1 MKQFFSIQRLLS
13 LILLL
18 LSSIALSQTDILQ
31 QAAALEQRGKFK
43 EAAQAL
49 TNYLQ
54 SKKETLKAE
63 ERKDLLFAIDRLER
77 IRKDYKLTKEK
88 LFEQL
93 KASIKDITQ
102 AEFEQ
107 WDKEGRFDSRIID
120 GQSLYM
126 NSSRSNLFFRY
137 PELNK
142 RRIKP
147 VDESKYE
154 ETVWQTYQ
162 RIKEEGAKSADRLVY
177 PRKFKMTMT
186 ITVDSGAVPEG
197 ETIRCW
203 VPYPRSFP
211 HQTDMKLLSASSDVR
226 WLAEPESPIR
236 SVYLEQKAEKDKP
249 TVFKIT
255 YTYTVY
261 GVNNV
266 VKPENVLP
274 YNTKSGAMAP
284 YREYTA
290 ERPPHIVFTDEIK
303 KLSQRIIGRETNPY
317 LKAKKFYDWITENIQ
332 YSYIVEY
339 STIPNISDYC
349 LKHRY
354 GDCGLEALLF
364 ITLCRF
370 NGIPAR
376 WQSGWF
382 TMPGGKTIHDWSEI
396 YIEPYGWI
404 PVDPYMG
411 IWAKQYSQTLT
422 ETQKK
427 ELLDFYC
434 GGLDPYRMMANS
446 DHSMSLFPPKQ
457 SFRSDNVDFQ
467 RGELE
472 YGATNIYFDKYSYD
486 LQVEPID

>member
-1 MKQFFSIQRLLS
+1 MRQFFPARWLYSFV
-13 LILLL
+13 LLL
-18 LSSIALSQTDILQ
+18 LFCSNALSQTDILQ
-31 QAAALEQRGKFK
+31 QAAPLEQQGKFK
-43 EAAQAL
+43 EAAQVL

-54 SKKETLKAE
+54 SKREALKAE
-63 ERKDLLFAIDRLER
+63 KEDILFAIDRLER

-93 KASIKDITQ
+93 KVSIKDITE

-107 WDKEGRFDSRIID
+107 WDKEGRFDSRVID
-120 GQSLYM
+120 GQLVYM

-137 PELNK
+137 PQLNM

-154 ETVWQTYQ
+154 ATVWQTYQ
-162 RIKEEGAKSADRLVY
+162 RIKEEGAASPDRFVY
-177 PRKFKMTMT
+177 PQKFKMTMT
-186 ITVDSGAVPEG
+186 ISVDSCAVPAG

-203 VPYPRSFP
+203 MPYPRSFP
-211 HQTDMKLLSASSDVR
+211 HQTDMRLFSTSSEVK

-236 SVYLEQKAEKDKP
+236 SLYLEQKAEKDKP
-249 TVFKIT
+249 TVVQIT
-255 YTYTVY
+255 YTYTAY

-266 VKPENVLP
+266 VKPEEVLP
-274 YNTKSGAMAP
+274 YHTQSAI

-303 KLSQRIIGRETNPY
+303 RLSQSIVGTEPNPY
-317 LKAKKFYDWITENIQ
+317 LKAGRCYDWITENIQ

-349 LKHRY
+349 LKHMY

-364 ITLCRF
+364 ITLCRL

-382 TMPGGKTIHDWSEI
+382 TMPSGKTIHDWSEI

-411 IWAKQYSQTLT
+411 IWARQYCQTLT
-422 ETQKK
+422 EPQKK
-427 ELLDFYC
+427 ALIAFYC
-434 GGLDPYRMMANS
+434 GGLDPFRMAANA
-446 DHSMSLFPPKQ
+446 DHAMTLFPLKR

-472 YGATNIYFDKYSYD
+472 CGGANIYFDKYSYD
-486 LQVEPID
+486 LRVEPID